1 MFKYLFYIL
10 FSLNLVFTLFF
21 FRKKIRRLFFN
32 PKIKTV
38 ELEKI
43 DDFFKSLTIDENLKA
58 PNKKMITNT
67 FFVPSDWNVVGMTSD
82 YEGWILSVL
91 SKKSYN
97 IFEFGTCSGK
107 TTYLFALNSPKEAKI
122 FSITLPPQN
131 LSSQVKEQKDNSVA
145 FRNAILESKYEKFMF
160 SLDPELKNKI
170 KVIFQD
176 SKNLDIGKYENLFD
190 LIFIDGGHSYSC
202 VKNDTEKALKMIK
215 KNGFIFW
222 HDYSIG
228 KKSHK
233 DIYFYLNELRKDH
246 DIFHIKNTSLCFYIK
261 K

>member
-10 FSLNLVFTLFF
+10 FSLNLAFTLFF
-21 FRKKIRRLFFN
+21 FRKKIRRFFFN

-43 DDFFKSLTIDENLKA
+43 DDVFKSLTIDENLKA
-58 PNKKMITNT
+58 PNKEMITNT

-176 SKNLDIGKYENLFD
+176 SKNLDIGKYENFFD
-190 LIFIDGGHSYSC
+190 LIFIDGDILIVVS
-202 VKNDTEKALKMIK
+202 KMTLKK
-215 KNGFIFW
+215 HLK
-222 HDYSIG
+222 
-228 KKSHK
+228 
-233 DIYFYLNELRKDH
+233 
-246 DIFHIKNTSLCFYIK
+246 
-261 K
+261 

>member
-21 FRKKIRRLFFN
+21 FRKKIRRFFFN

-43 DDFFKSLTIDENLKA
+43 DDVFKSLTIDENLKA
-58 PNKKMITNT
+58 PNKEMITNT

-107 TTYLFALNSPKEAKI
+107 TTYLFALNSPREAKI

-233 DIYFYLNELRKDH
+233 DIYFYLNSQRKDH
-246 DIFHIKNTSLCFYIK
+246 EIFHIKNTSLCFYIK

>member
-10 FSLNLVFTLFF
+10 FSLNLAFTLFF
-21 FRKKIRRLFFN
+21 FRKKIRRFFFN

-43 DDFFKSLTIDENLKA
+43 DDVFKSLTIDENLKA
-58 PNKKMITNT
+58 PNKEMITNT

-228 KKSHK
+228 KQSHK
-233 DIYFYLNELRKDH
+233 DIYFYLNELRKDN
-246 DIFHIKNTSLCFYIK
+246 DIYHIKNTSLCFYK
-261 K
+261 KK

>member
-67 FFVPSDWNVVGMTSD
+67 FFVPNDWNVVGMTSD

-107 TTYLFALNSPKEAKI
+107 TTYLFALNSPREAKI

-160 SLDPELKNKI
+160 SLDPEFKNKI
-170 KVIFQD
+170 EVIFQD
-176 SKNLDIGKYENLFD
+176 SKNLDVGKYENLFD

-233 DIYFYLNELRKDH
+233 DIYLYLNELRKDH